1 MRYTNE
7 AIKRRKRAENILKR
21 KINIL
26 IYIILIPILI
36 YNISLIIQA
45 VIKTSETPNFL
56 GIKTYVIISGSMEPS
71 LQIGDIVIVKKVAQN
86 ELKQGDII
94 SYRQGQSVI
103 THRIAEV
110 IDKGGEVEY
119 KTKGDNNNAE
129 DSGIISYEMIEG
141 KVVKHISQIGKIAI
155 ILQKKGTIIFI
166 ILILYIYI
174 LYSSSIKKKRALRK
188 LKREEFESKRL
199 EEEYEQKK

>member
-56 GIKTYVIISGSMEPS
+56 GIKTYVIISGSMKPN

-110 IDKGGEVEY
+110 IDKEGEVEY